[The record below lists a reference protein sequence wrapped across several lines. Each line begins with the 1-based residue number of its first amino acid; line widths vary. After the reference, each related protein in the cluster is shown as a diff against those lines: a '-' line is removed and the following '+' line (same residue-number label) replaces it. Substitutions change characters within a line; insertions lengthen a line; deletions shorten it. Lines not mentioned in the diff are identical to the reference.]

1 MKIKTPPP
9 IRKPL
14 PLTPLVDIV
23 FLLLIFFML
32 SSTFLKL
39 GHQELALATA
49 GQASGT
55 AKPVP
60 GLLVRVGSAGRVSV
74 NGVPVPAD
82 ALTARLDAFAAEGVT
97 TARISASPSANV
109 QDFVT
114 VLDAVRASR
123 LASVSVE

>member
-1 MKIKTPPP
+1 MKIKIPPP

-39 GHQELALATA
+39 GHQELAVGTA
-49 GQASGT
+49 AGT

-60 GLLVRVGSAGRVSV
+60 GLLVRVGSGARVSV
-74 NGVPVPAD
+74 NGVAVPVT
-82 ALTARLDAFAAEGVT
+82 ALTARLDAFAAQGI
-97 TARISASPSANV
+97 TAARLSASPSATV

-114 VLDAVRASR
+114 VLEAVRASR